1 MKYDY
6 IGMSFLKIAA
16 LLFAAHFVAAGAYMG
31 GTIQG
36 SASAALFRAGYDY
49 VGSDLTVAAAISAVL
64 GVAALAFG
72 FLKK

>member
-16 LLFAAHFVAAGAYMG
+16 FLFAARFVAAGAYMG
-31 GTIQG
+31 GAIQG
-36 SASAALFRAGYDY
+36 QASEAFFRAGYNY
-49 VGSDLTVAAAISAVL
+49 VGSDLTVAAAITAVI